1 MTEETEG
8 VYVMRVASMLS
19 GMHPQTLRKYERAGL
34 VTPSRSN
41 MLRMYSDEDI
51 ARLKMIKHLVDE
63 FGLNVAGV
71 ELALKMR
78 ASVLNMR
85 RELAL
90 AGLSGELEAR
100 LKGLL
105 NEMVEMLGIE

>member
-1 MTEETEG
+1 MEETDG

-19 GMHPQTLRKYERAGL
+19 GMHPLTLRKYERAGL
-34 VTPSRSN
+34 VTPCRSN

-51 ARLKMIKHLVDE
+51 TRLKMIKRLVDE
-63 FGLNVAGV
+63 CGLNVAGV
-71 ELALKMR
+71 ELALRMQ
-78 ASVLNMR
+78 ASVLSMK

-90 AGLSGELEAR
+90 AGLSGEVEDR

-105 NEMVEMLGIE
+105 DEMLEMLGIEW